1 MLELETSRHIWVQ
14 RDQAAEGSAV
24 DRHCP
29 CSPCRTNKLK
39 KQKKANKNKKNH
51 RPVDSA
57 ERVHSRTAESS
68 SFTVITKT
76 DLLATWAFQ
85 CFNLSFAWDE
95 MIVEKNCNYWHC
107 TAGETSWSWTL
118 ETASSSLH
126 LPSLIIMVPTSPAW
140 SWSPSSTALCSSC
153 LCLKVKRLRWF
164 VFLLFREF
172 PCVDSAKDF
181 SEPAELFTFPTG
193 SADTTC

>member
-118 ETASSSLH
+118 ETASSS
-126 LPSLIIMVPTSPAW
+126 STNFFKFAFF
-140 SWSPSSTALCSSC
+140 SSDPWLSQHFIWDTG
-153 LCLKVKRLRWF
+153 
-164 VFLLFREF
+164 
-172 PCVDSAKDF
+172 
-181 SEPAELFTFPTG
+181 TFCHIKTG
-193 SADTTC
+193 STSHHKISHLRNLN

>member
-14 RDQAAEGSAV
+14 RDQAAEGSAF

-118 ETASSSLH
+118 ETAFSSSTNFFQ
-126 LPSLIIMVPTSPAW
+126 I
-140 SWSPSSTALCSSC
+140 C
-153 LCLKVKRLRWF
+153 
-164 VFLLFREF
+164 FLLFWSLIVTTFHLRHQAF
-172 PCVDSAKDF
+172 LSHKNWFDLPSQDF
-181 SEPAELFTFPTG
+181 SLAK
-193 SADTTC
+193 S

>member
-1 MLELETSRHIWVQ
+1 MFLKGLMDWAGNLETYLSPKRSGCWRFSRWQTLSMQSLQNKQV
-14 RDQAAEGSAV
+14 EK
-24 DRHCP
+24 
-29 CSPCRTNKLK
+29 TNRK
-39 KQKKANKNKKNH
+39 KVNKNKNH

-118 ETASSSLH
+118 ETAFSSS
-126 LPSLIIMVPTSPAW
+126 TNFFKFAFF
-140 SWSPSSTALCSSC
+140 SSDPWLSQHFIWDTG
-153 LCLKVKRLRWF
+153 
-164 VFLLFREF
+164 
-172 PCVDSAKDF
+172 
-181 SEPAELFTFPTG
+181 TFCHIKTG
-193 SADTTC
+193 STSHHKISHLRNLN